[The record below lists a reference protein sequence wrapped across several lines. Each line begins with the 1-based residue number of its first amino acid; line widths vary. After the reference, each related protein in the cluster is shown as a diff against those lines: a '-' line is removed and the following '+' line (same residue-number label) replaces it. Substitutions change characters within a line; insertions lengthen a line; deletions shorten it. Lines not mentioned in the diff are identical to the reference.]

1 VDYSK
6 GAPNEC
12 DLFNSVPEKR
22 IALINRA
29 SSEKCQIVG
38 GINLSRERLQAG
50 RSSGQ
55 LAKSHCPYA
64 AVESPFFES
73 PGAATGWLIGVA
85 LSVASLMGFA
95 SCSWMAA
102 RYSDWSYLA
111 LAVMFL
117 FAAIGVIGSRLR
129 VKKR

>member
-1 VDYSK
+1 MTVSDQSEADHEIDVPCRFSRPGVDFSK

-12 DLFNSVPEKR
+12 DLFNSVPEKL
-22 IALINRA
+22 IASSKRA

-50 RSSGQ
+50 RSRGQ

-73 PGAATGWLIGVA
+73 AGAATAG
-85 LSVASLMGFA
+85 
-95 SCSWMAA
+95 
-102 RYSDWSYLA
+102 
-111 LAVMFL
+111 
-117 FAAIGVIGSRLR
+117 
-129 VKKR
+129 